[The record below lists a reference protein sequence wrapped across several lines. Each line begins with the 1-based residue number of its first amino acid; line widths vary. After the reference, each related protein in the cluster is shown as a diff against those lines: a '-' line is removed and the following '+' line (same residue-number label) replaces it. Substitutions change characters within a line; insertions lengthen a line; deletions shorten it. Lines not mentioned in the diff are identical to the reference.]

1 MFSPMIN
8 LSNTTRH
15 SINNKTALP
24 LIVFQPYFS
33 DLANM
38 EVTVKIQKIVNA
50 PLIHSLY
57 PIPVV
62 EFPIFLRKW
71 FSMADL
77 IIGFFLVHHLNENT
91 KLKNTIG
98 PFSINICLYLQLC
111 ASGYFVYSHLFLVW
125 FSFRKERLQGFSLIF
140 FLQVVSAH
148 LTLYFIFSSICFEYD
163 KKDILLIVTSQLT
176 KNYLILE

>member
-57 PIPVV
+57 PITVV

-98 PFSINICLYLQLC
+98 PFSINICCNSIPLALC
-111 ASGYFVYSHLFLVW
+111 FRLLCIFSPFSCLV
-125 FSFRKERLQGFSLIF
+125 FFQKRKVTGIF
-140 FLQVVSAH
+140 FD
-148 LTLYFIFSSICFEYD
+148 IFFVGSFCTS
-163 KKDILLIVTSQLT
+163 DIIFYIQF
-176 KNYLILE
+176 YLF